1 MANPCGMNGSL
12 HNDTDKTQL
21 TPGGEVSTM
30 RTLFPEAEEASFDKT
45 TGKGKDKKTEKIVK
59 KVKDTVR
66 DFVIAS
72 TTEASAKEQKEEA
85 AKLLRAYV
93 GEIRDRNT
101 YAGDYQK
108 TYRVAGIVAKSGIQY
123 GAQVAQQDRVTLP
136 KKEEDIALIKTLVG
150 KEFFDKQFSKDVKIS
165 IKKEVLENKA
175 QAKELAGILLD
186 KFGQDGLKKYFV
198 KEEVWS
204 VKEGFDKAQY
214 ELKDDVRKSV
224 LGVATLYAD
233 SVVDA
238 SFDPKNH
245 I

>member
-1 MANPCGMNGSL
+1 MTNPCGMTGPL
-12 HNDTDKTQL
+12 HKDTDKTQL

-30 RTLFPEAEEASFDKT
+30 RTLYPDAEEATIEKT
-45 TGKGKDKKTEKIVK
+45 SGKGKEKKIEKLVK

-72 TTEASAKEQKEEA
+72 TNEAAAKEQKEEA
-85 AKLLRAYV
+85 AKFLRAYV
-93 GEIRDRNT
+93 GQIRDRNA

-108 TYRVAGIVAKSGIQY
+108 TYRVAGIVGASGTQY

-136 KKEEDIALIKTLVG
+136 KKEEDMAVVKKIVG
-150 KEFFDKQFSKDVKIS
+150 KDAFEKLFSRAIKIS
-165 IKKEVLENKA
+165 IKKEVLENKE
-175 QAKELAGILLD
+175 QSKELAEALVD
-186 KFGQDGLKKYFV
+186 KFGNDGLKKYFV

-204 VKEGFDKAQY
+204 AKEGFDRNQY
-214 ELKDDVRKSV
+214 EVEDATRQLLLNQV
-224 LGVATLYAD
+224 TLYAD
-233 SVVDA
+233 LVSDA